1 MLNNHKTHEATL
13 TTARDLL
20 QYNNYLCKQYC
31 YIQTQ
36 NHQGKEPVKL
46 QVGQEVL
53 LDNPTKRKLDPC
65 WTGPQKVT
73 ELTGP
78 LNVKIVMNDKQRVVH
93 VNRVRPFLRPDS
105 STVDCESAC
114 WTMESSI
121 ISVLL

>member
-1 MLNNHKTHEATL
+1 M
-13 TTARDLL
+13 
-20 QYNNYLCKQYC
+20 
-31 YIQTQ
+31 
-36 NHQGKEPVKL
+36 KL

-65 WTGPQKVT
+65 WTRPQKVR